1 MTGETRIAFRTCPLC
16 EAGCG
21 LEIAL
26 HGSNGPERASAMQR
40 ALGPSGPSPKA
51 TRAGDTASE
60 PERPGRRP
68 RAGNNERVGRI
79 RGDRDDVF
87 SHGFICPKGS
97 TLRQLHED
105 PDWLRQPL
113 IKRDGRFEPVSW
125 DEAFAEVERRLLPIV
140 ERHGRDAVG
149 IYLGNPN
156 AHSLAGL
163 IFLRPLV
170 RALGS
175 TNVFSASTVDQ
186 RPKEVSSGLM
196 FGGALTVPVPDLD
209 RTDFLLMLG
218 ANPYASNGSLATAPD
233 WPGRIEALLGR
244 GGRLVVVDPR
254 RSQTAQVASQHLAIR
269 PGADPFLLMALVN
282 VLASDGLIRLDRL
295 EPYVTGVDEV
305 VRLAG
310 PFTPEAVATATGL
323 NPDEIRALAHDLSA
337 APSACVYGRI
347 GTTTA
352 EFGTL
357 TSWLVDVL
365 NVLTGNLDRP
375 GGAMFANA
383 AAGAANTRGTPRFG
397 RGVKLHRRRS
407 RVRGLGETMGELPA
421 ACLAEEID
429 TPGEGQIRA
438 MVTVG
443 GNPVL
448 STPNGGRLDA
458 AMAGLEF
465 MVAVDP
471 YVNETT
477 RHADVILPVPTAL
490 QRPHYDLAL
499 LQLAVRNVANYSP
512 AVLPLD
518 EGQPDEWQVLA
529 RLALLLQGFGPDA
542 DPALVDD
549 LVLRTLVDGAVADET
564 SPVAGRNVD
573 EVIALLGE
581 RTGPPRIID
590 FMLRT
595 GPYGDG
601 FGANPGG
608 LTLDVLLD
616 QPHGVD
622 LGPLEP
628 RLPDVLRTPSGMVEL
643 APEPLVAD
651 AGRLRSALD
660 RPGGGMRL
668 IGRRDLRSNNSWMHN
683 VEVLVKGRPRCT
695 LHVHPDDASRL
706 GLVDGEPASVVSRVG
721 TVTIPAE
728 VTDAI
733 RPGVVSIPHGWGH
746 DMPGVELSVARRYAG
761 VNTNLLADEELIDP
775 ISGNAVLNGI
785 PVEVAPAG

>member
-1 MTGETRIAFRTCPLC
+1 MSSETRVAYRTCPLC

-26 HGSNGPERASAMQR
+26 HRTDGS
-40 ALGPSGPSPKA
+40 
-51 TRAGDTASE
+51 
-60 PERPGRRP
+60 
-68 RAGNNERVGRI
+68 ERVGRI

-105 PDWLRQPL
+105 PDWLRGPL
-113 IKRDGRFEPVSW
+113 VKHNGRFEPASW
-125 DEAFAEVERRLLPIV
+125 DEAFAEVERRLLPV
-140 ERHGRDAVG
+140 LERHGRDAVG
-149 IYLGNPN
+149 IYVGNPN
-156 AHSLAGL
+156 AHSLAAL
-163 IFLRPLV
+163 IFLRPLI
-170 RALGS
+170 RALGT

-186 RPKEVSSGLM
+186 RPKEVSAGLM
-196 FGGALTVPVPDLD
+196 FGGALTVPVPDID

-233 WPGRIEALLGR
+233 WPGRIEALLDR
-244 GGRLVVVDPR
+244 GGSLVVVDPR
-254 RSQTAQVASQHLAIR
+254 RTQTAEMASQHLAIR

-282 VLASDGLIRLDRL
+282 VLAADGLIGLDGL
-295 EPYVTGVDEV
+295 ETYVAGLDV
-305 VRLAG
+305 VVGLAE
-310 PFTPEAVATATGL
+310 PFTPEAVAPAIGL
-323 NPDEIRALAHDLSA
+323 DPDEIRGLAHRLAA

-375 GGAMFANA
+375 GGAMFATA
-383 AAGAANTRGTPRFG
+383 AAGAANTRGTPRYG
-397 RGVKLHRRRS
+397 RGIRLHRRRS

-429 TPGEGQIRA
+429 TPGKGQIRA

-448 STPNGGRLDA
+448 STPNSGRLDA
-458 AMAGLEF
+458 ALAGLEF

-518 EGQPDEWQVLA
+518 EGQPDEWHVLA
-529 RLALLLQGFGPDA
+529 RLALVVQGLGAGA

-549 LVLRTLVDGAVADET
+549 LVLRTLVEGAVADET
-564 SPVAGRNVD
+564 SPLAGREVD
-573 EVIALLGE
+573 EILALLGE
-581 RTGPPRIID
+581 RSGPDRILD

-595 GPYGDG
+595 GPYGEG
-601 FGANPGG
+601 FGTRPGG
-608 LTLDVLLD
+608 LSLDVLLD
-616 QPHGVD
+616 HPHGVD

-651 AGRLRSALD
+651 VDRLRSALD
-660 RPGGGMRL
+660 RPTGGMRL

-695 LHVHPDDASRL
+695 LHVHPEDASRL
-706 GLVDGEPASVVSRVG
+706 GLADGEPASVTSRAG

-746 DMPGVELSVARRYAG
+746 DLPGVELSVARRYAG
-761 VNTNLLADEELIDP
+761 VNSNLLADEELVDP
-775 ISGNAVLNGI
+775 VSGNAILNGI

>member
-1 MTGETRIAFRTCPLC
+1 MSSETRVAYRTCPLC

-21 LEIAL
+21 LEITL
-26 HGSNGPERASAMQR
+26 HRTNGAERPSAMQR
-40 ALGPSGPSPKA
+40 ALGPSGPSPEA
-51 TRAGDTASE
+51 TGAEDTASE

-68 RAGNNERVGRI
+68 RAGDNERVGRI

-105 PDWLRQPL
+105 PDWLRGPL
-113 IKRDGRFEPVSW
+113 VKRDGRLEPASW
-125 DEAFAEVERRLLPIV
+125 DEAFAEVERRLLPIA
-140 ERHGRDAVG
+140 EQRGRDAVG
-149 IYLGNPN
+149 IYVGNPN
-156 AHSLAGL
+156 AHSVGAL
-163 IFLRPLV
+163 IFLRPLI
-170 RALGS
+170 RSLGTS
-175 TNVFSASTVDQ
+175 NVFSASTVDQ
-186 RPKEVSSGLM
+186 RPKEVSAGLM
-196 FGGALTVPVPDLD
+196 FGGALTVPVPDVD

-233 WPGRIEALLGR
+233 WPGRIEALLER

-254 RSQTAQVASQHLAIR
+254 RTQTAEVASQHLAIR
-269 PGADPFLLMALVN
+269 PGTDPLLLMALVN
-282 VLASDGLIRLDRL
+282 VLAADGLIDLGRL
-295 EPYVTGVDEV
+295 EPYIVGVDQV
-305 VRLAG
+305 VRLAE
-310 PFTPEAVATATGL
+310 PFTPEAVAPATGL
-323 NPDEIRALAHDLSA
+323 NPEEIRELAHDLAA

-352 EFGTL
+352 TFGTL

-375 GGAMFANA
+375 GGAMFATA
-383 AAGAANTRGTPRFG
+383 AAGAANTRGKPRHG
-397 RGVKLHRRRS
+397 RGIKLGRRHS

-438 MVTVG
+438 MVVVG

-448 STPNGGRLDA
+448 STPNAGRLDA
-458 AMAGLEF
+458 ALAGLEF

-518 EGQPDEWQVLA
+518 EGQPDEWHVLA
-529 RLALLLQGFGPDA
+529 RLALVVQGFGAHA

-549 LVLRTLVDGAVADET
+549 QVLRTLVEGAVADET
-564 SPVAGRNVD
+564 SPVAGREVD
-573 EVIALLGE
+573 EIIALLGE
-581 RTGPPRIID
+581 RTGPSRIID

-595 GPYGDG
+595 GPYGEG
-601 FGANPGG
+601 FGVRPNG
-608 LTLDVLLD
+608 LSLDVLLD
-616 QPHGVD
+616 HPHGVD

-643 APEPLVAD
+643 APEPLTAD
-651 AGRLRSALD
+651 VGRLRAAMAE
-660 RPGGGMRL
+660 PAGGMRL

-706 GLVDGEPASVVSRVG
+706 GLVDGEPASVRSRAG

-746 DMPGVELSVARRYAG
+746 DLPGVELSVARRYAG
-761 VNTNLLADEELIDP
+761 VNSNLLADEDLVDP
-775 ISGNAVLNGI
+775 VSGNAVLNGI

>member
-1 MTGETRIAFRTCPLC
+1 MSSETRIAYRTCPLC

-26 HGSNGPERASAMQR
+26 HRTNGPERASAMQR
-40 ALGPSGPSPKA
+40 A
-51 TRAGDTASE
+51 R

-105 PDWLRQPL
+105 PDWLRGPL
-113 IKRDGRFEPVSW
+113 VKRDGRFEPASW
-125 DEAFAEVERRLLPIV
+125 DEAFGEVERRLLPIV

-156 AHSLAGL
+156 AHSLAAL
-163 IFLRPLV
+163 IFLRPLI
-170 RALGS
+170 RALGT

-186 RPKEVSSGLM
+186 RPKEVSAGLM
-196 FGGALTVPVPDLD
+196 FGGALTVPVPDVD

-233 WPGRIEALLGR
+233 WPGRIEALLDR

-254 RSQTAQVASQHLAIR
+254 RTQTAEVASRHLAIR
-269 PGADPFLLMALVN
+269 PGTDPFLLMALVN
-282 VLASDGLIRLDRL
+282 VLAGDRLIGLDRL

-310 PFTPEAVATATGL
+310 AFTPEAVAPATGL
-323 NPDEIRALAHDLSA
+323 VPEEIRGLAHDLAA

-375 GGAMFANA
+375 GGAMFATA
-383 AAGAANTRGTPRFG
+383 AAGAANTRGTPRYG
-397 RGVKLHRRRS
+397 RGLKLHRRRS
-407 RVRGLGETMGELPA
+407 RVRGLGETMGELPT

-438 MVTVG
+438 MLTVG

-448 STPNGGRLDA
+448 STPNAGRLDA
-458 AMAGLEF
+458 ALARLEF

-477 RHADVILPVPTAL
+477 RHADVILPVPTSL

-518 EGQPDEWQVLA
+518 EGQPDEWHVLA
-529 RLALLLQGFGPDA
+529 RLALVLQGFGADA

-549 LVLRTLVDGAVADET
+549 LVLRTLVEVWSRAPLPTRPAPWPGARSTRSSRCWASGRAHRASST
-564 SPVAGRNVD
+564 SCCAPARTARASVPTPVGSASTCYWTIRMVSTSVRSSRASRTCCARPRAWWSSRPKRWWRTSTACGRPWPGRPVACG
-573 EVIALLGE
+573 
-581 RTGPPRIID
+581 
-590 FMLRT
+590 
-595 GPYGDG
+595 
-601 FGANPGG
+601 
-608 LTLDVLLD
+608 
-616 QPHGVD
+616 
-622 LGPLEP
+622 
-628 RLPDVLRTPSGMVEL
+628 S
-643 APEPLVAD
+643 
-651 AGRLRSALD
+651 
-660 RPGGGMRL
+660 
-668 IGRRDLRSNNSWMHN
+668 
-683 VEVLVKGRPRCT
+683 
-695 LHVHPDDASRL
+695 
-706 GLVDGEPASVVSRVG
+706 
-721 TVTIPAE
+721 
-728 VTDAI
+728 
-733 RPGVVSIPHGWGH
+733 
-746 DMPGVELSVARRYAG
+746 SVAVTCGPTTPGCTTWRCW
-761 VNTNLLADEELIDP
+761 
-775 ISGNAVLNGI
+775 
-785 PVEVAPAG
+785 